1 VLIGNDK
8 AFDRGVRWWQASAP
22 RETGVEPQGEAALAK
37 TDLGDK
43 QVCPNCGAKFYDLR
57 KRPAVCPKCT
67 TSFDP
72 SEEGT
77 RAKRGRSRVAAH
89 DPNYDDEELEDA
101 KAKKGGDEDEDE
113 AEVEETPEIDAEA
126 EAEPLVTD
134 DEEEEGTVAKSGDEL
149 PEGFSEDDETEIG
162 DDADDDSVPLIEDEE
177 ELSEEEL
184 GEIAG
189 ESEDDDGNR

>member
-1 VLIGNDK
+1 MVASERPAREG
-8 AFDRGVRWWQASAP
+8 RGA
-22 RETGVEPQGEAALAK
+22 QGEAALAK

-72 SEEGT
+72 ADEGA
-77 RAKRGRSRVAAH
+77 RSKRGRSRVAAH
-89 DPNYDDEELEDA
+89 DPNYDDDEEVDA
-101 KAKKGGDEDEDE
+101 KAKQVGDDEEDEE
-113 AEVEETPEIDAEA
+113 SEVEETAEIDAEA
-126 EAEPLVTD
+126 EAEPLITDD
-134 DEEEEGTVAKSGDEL
+134 DEEEGVAAKSGDEL
-149 PEGFSEDDETEIG
+149 PEGFSEDDETDLV

-177 ELSEEEL
+177 ELSEDEL

-189 ESEDDDGNR
+189 DNEDDDGNR